1 MKTKLQVQ
9 FNNTNVEAV
18 SIEKLAKEDI
28 KAQGVKMNTIDTLDV
43 YYKPE
48 ELAIY
53 YVATLKDG
61 TVVSN
66 NEALTVE

>member
-1 MKTKLQVQ
+1 MKIKLQVQ
-9 FNNTNVEAV
+9 FNDTNVYTADV
-18 SIEKLAKEDI
+18 EKLAKEAL
-28 KAQGVKMNTIDTLDV
+28 KAQDVKMNTIDTLDV

-48 ELAIY
+48 EAAVY

-66 NEALTVE
+66 DEAVVVE

>member
-1 MKTKLQVQ
+1 MKIKLQVQ
-9 FNNTNVEAV
+9 FNNNSVLATDV
-18 SIEKLAKEDI
+18 EKLAKEDL
-28 KAQGVKMNTIDTLDV
+28 KAQDVKMNTIDTLDV

-48 ELAIY
+48 EAAVY

-66 NEALTVE
+66 DEAVIVE

>member
-9 FNNTNVEAV
+9 FNNTNVETTE
-18 SIEKLAKEDI
+18 IEKLAKEDL
-28 KAQGVKMNTIDTLDV
+28 KEKGVKMNSIDTLDV

-48 ELAIY
+48 ELAVY
-53 YVATLKDG
+53 YVATLKDE

-66 NEALTVE
+66 ENAISIA